1 MLELCSIGD
10 FITLLR
16 NICAKNCL
24 GCGEMINAEPKSE
37 SVFWNTLV
45 VSFLLPQA
53 AFFSPL
59 KAQEVSQ
66 SVAIEQSECGAA
78 PYSIL
83 VSIRDVR
90 KSIGTITAD
99 LHGDDPEKF
108 LGKGQ
113 YLDRVR
119 VPAIKGETLMWI
131 PVLTPGVY
139 AIALYQDEDTDRKFD
154 KNWIGLPAEPF
165 GLSNDPKIRL
175 ATPKHEEVAFEVAG
189 PLTPV
194 TATLHH

>member
-1 MLELCSIGD
+1 MFCGAMLSQSAVLS
-10 FITLLR
+10 
-16 NICAKNCL
+16 
-24 GCGEMINAEPKSE
+24 
-37 SVFWNTLV
+37 
-45 VSFLLPQA
+45 Q
-53 AFFSPL
+53 L
-59 KAQEVSQ
+59 KAQDISQ
-66 SVAIEQSECGAA
+66 QAAIDQSECGTAA
-78 PYSIL
+78 YSIL
-83 VSIRDVR
+83 VTIRDVR
-90 KSIGTITAD
+90 ESVGTITAD

-119 VPAIKGETLMWI
+119 VPAIKGETLMCI
-131 PVLTPGVY
+131 AVPSAGVY
-139 AIALYQDEDTDRKFD
+139 AIALYQDEDTNKKFD

-175 ATPKHEEVAFEVAG
+175 ATPKHKEVAFTVEG